1 MANLKELAESR
12 SALLNFDPRKIKQKE
27 GLNARDLTTD
37 EAREHI
43 DFLKASIRENG
54 FYQNN
59 PLEIFSEGDDVFLSD
74 GHCRHT
80 AVMELIAE
88 GVEIV
93 TVPCVPEGKGVN
105 DVDRILRQN
114 ISNSG
119 KRLTPLEEGYN
130 IKRAI
135 GYGLTVPQ
143 IAKRIGKSPT
153 QVSRLLD
160 LQAAP
165 AEVHNLVRDG
175 KVSASLAVETMR
187 EDRDG
192 GADKLKDAV
201 AKASDE
207 GKAKVTKRDVQ
218 PRRKPINRDEIISVL
233 NVCAN
238 ALRHSHASIAER
250 VDTLLVELEA

>member
-12 SALLNFDPRKIKQKE
+12 SALLNFDPRKIAHKD
-27 GLNARDLTTD
+27 GLNARDLTTV
-37 EAREHI
+37 EARDHI

-54 FYQNN
+54 FYQNS
-59 PLEIFSEGDDVFLSD
+59 PLEIFSEGEIVYVSD

-88 GVEIV
+88 GVEIA

-130 IKRAI
+130 IKRAL
-135 GYGLTVPQ
+135 GFGLTLAE
-143 IAKRIGKSPT
+143 IARRIGKSPSY
-153 QVSRLLD
+153 VSKLVEF
-160 LQAAP
+160 QAAP
-165 AEVHNLVRDG
+165 AEVHQMVKEG
-175 KVSASLAVETMR
+175 KVSATLAAETMR
-187 EDRDG
+187 ENPEH
-192 GADKLKDAV
+192 GADALKEAV

-207 GKAKVTKRDVQ
+207 GKAKVTKKDVE
-218 PRRKPINRDEIISVL
+218 PRRKPINRDELISVL

-250 VDTLLVELEA
+250 VDALLETME